1 MPRRRNACE
10 VTSGFRPDQFMDA
23 QASAMQ
29 RETVAALVPAVV
41 DFSVTD
47 YCNADCDFCG
57 FARSKMRGKP
67 RRFADGAAFMRALPI
82 LARRGVRYL
91 NFQGGEPLL
100 HPQIF
105 AMVAATREAG
115 LKPSLITNG
124 WKLPERADALAEAGL
139 QNLLVSIDSA
149 DLAAHDR
156 NRGLRGLSRRI
167 ERGVARI
174 KALGVPVMASVTVSK
189 LVDFDALP
197 ATLRRLGFD
206 AVTFSY
212 PRKEPFGSSSLVYS
226 EDSEIVD
233 FTDDE
238 LDAAL
243 TAILRL
249 KRRFP
254 VLNPSASIRDI
265 QRHVRGAAE
274 RFPCVGGFKY
284 FYMDW
289 RLDVW
294 RCEAW
299 REPLG
304 SVFDFDRFADDRTP
318 CTACIMSC
326 YRDTTVLMHAGVAA
340 EDAAKA
346 LARAEP
352 VAAVRAFF
360 TPTVAESIG
369 AAVAEFGLLTKLGR
383 RRAPPATARAR
394 RQPAPPTGARP

>member
-1 MPRRRNACE
+1 
-10 VTSGFRPDQFMDA
+10 MDA
-23 QASAMQ
+23 RANP
-29 RETVAALVPAVV
+29 VARKPAAAFIPAVL

-47 YCNADCDFCG
+47 YCQADCDFCG

-67 RRFADGAAFMRALPI
+67 RRFADSAQFISALPI
-82 LARRGVRYL
+82 LVRRGIRYI

-100 HPQIF
+100 HPQII
-105 AMVAATREAG
+105 AMVAASRAAG

-124 WKLPERADALAEAGL
+124 WQLPGRADALADAGL

-149 DLAAHDR
+149 DMAVHER
-156 NRGLRGLSRRI
+156 NRGLRGVGGRI

-174 KALGVPVMASVTVSK
+174 KASGVPVIASVTVSK

-212 PRKEPFGSSSLVYS
+212 PRKEPFGSSSLVYGG
-226 EDSEIVD
+226 DSELVD
-233 FTDDE
+233 FTDAE

-243 TAILRL
+243 EAILRL

-254 VLNPSASIRDI
+254 VLNPAASVRDI
-265 QRHVRGAAE
+265 QRHVRGDAE
-274 RFPCVGGFKY
+274 RFACVGGFKY

-304 SVFDFDRFADDRTP
+304 SVFDFDHVADDRTP

-326 YRDTTVLMHAGVAA
+326 YRDSTVMMHAGVAA
-340 EDAAKA
+340 ADAATA
-346 LARAEP
+346 LARAGP
-352 VAAVRAFF
+352 LAAARAFF

-369 AAVAEFGLLTKLGR
+369 ATVAELGLLMRLGR
-383 RRAPPATARAR
+383 RHRSATSAAQGRVS
-394 RQPAPPTGARP
+394 

>member
-1 MPRRRNACE
+1 
-10 VTSGFRPDQFMDA
+10 MDA
-23 QASAMQ
+23 QAPSLP
-29 RETVAALVPAVV
+29 RERAAVVVPAVL

-47 YCNADCDFCG
+47 YCNANCDFCG
-57 FARSKMRGKP
+57 FARRKMRGKP
-67 RRFADGAAFMRALPI
+67 RLFADGAAFLSALPI
-82 LARRGVRYL
+82 LARRGIRYL

-100 HPQIF
+100 HPQIIP
-105 AMVAATREAG
+105 MVTATREAG

-124 WKLPERADALAEAGL
+124 WKLPACADALADAGL

-149 DLAAHDR
+149 DMAAHEQ
-156 NRGLRGLSRRI
+156 NRGLRGVTRRI
-167 ERGVARI
+167 ERGVAQI
-174 KALGVPVMASVTVSK
+174 KARGVPVIASCTVSK

-197 ATLRRLGFD
+197 TTLRRLGFD

-212 PRKEPFGSSSLVYS
+212 PRKEPFASSSLVYS
-226 EDSEIVD
+226 QDCELVD

-243 TAILRL
+243 ATILRL
-249 KRRFP
+249 KQRFP
-254 VLNPSASIRDI
+254 VLNPTASIRDI
-265 QRHVRGAAE
+265 RRHVRGAAE
-274 RFPCVGGFKY
+274 RFTCVGGFKY

-326 YRDTTVLMHAGVAA
+326 YRDTSVLMHAGIAA

-346 LARAEP
+346 LAHARP
-352 VAAVRAFF
+352 FAAAGAFL
-360 TPTVAESIG
+360 TPTVVESI
-369 AAVAEFGLLTKLGR
+369 AAAAAEFGLLTKLGR
-383 RRAPPATARAR
+383 QRAPT
-394 RQPAPPTGARP
+394 

>member
-1 MPRRRNACE
+1 
-10 VTSGFRPDQFMDA
+10 MDA
-23 QASAMQ
+23 HATMTS
-29 RETVAALVPAVV
+29 EHAAAFVPAVV

-67 RRFADGAAFMRALPI
+67 RCFADGEAFMKALPI

-100 HPQIF
+100 HPRII
-105 AMVAATREAG
+105 AMVAATRRAG

-124 WKLPERADALAEAGL
+124 WKLPERADALADAGL

-149 DLAAHDR
+149 DMAAHER
-156 NRGLRGLSRRI
+156 NRGLRGVGRRI

-174 KALGVPVMASVTVSK
+174 KARGVPVVASVTVSK

-197 ATLRRLGFD
+197 ATLRRLGFE

-212 PRKEPFGSSSLVYS
+212 PRKEPFGSSSLVYG
-226 EDSEIVD
+226 DDCEIVD
-233 FTDDE
+233 FTDAE

-254 VLNPSASIRDI
+254 VLNPAASIRDI

-274 RFPCVGGFKY
+274 RFACVGGFKY

-289 RLDVW
+289 RLDLW

-299 REPLG
+299 GQSLG
-304 SVFDFDRFADDRTP
+304 SVFDFASMPDDRTP

-326 YRDTTVLMHAGVAA
+326 YRDTSILMHAGIAA
-340 EDAAKA
+340 EDAARA
-346 LARAEP
+346 LGNAEP
-352 VAAVRAFF
+352 VAALRALFK
-360 TPTVAESIG
+360 PTVAESIG
-369 AAVAEFGLLTKLGR
+369 ATVAELGLLTRLGR
-383 RRAPPATARAR
+383 HQVRPATPPAELHR
-394 RQPAPPTGARP
+394 RSGAATGGLS

>member
-1 MPRRRNACE
+1 
-10 VTSGFRPDQFMDA
+10 MDA
-23 QASAMQ
+23 NATPVARRSA
-29 RETVAALVPAVV
+29 AFIPAVL

-47 YCNADCDFCG
+47 FCQADCDFCG

-67 RRFADGAAFMRALPI
+67 RRFADSAAFTSALPI
-82 LARRGVRYL
+82 LARRGIRYL

-100 HPQIF
+100 HPRIIT
-105 AMVAATREAG
+105 MVAATRQAG

-124 WKLPERADALAEAGL
+124 WKLPERANALADAGL

-149 DLAAHDR
+149 DMAAHDR
-156 NRGLRGLSRRI
+156 NRGLRGGSGRI

-174 KALGVPVMASVTVSK
+174 KARGVPVVASVTVSK

-212 PRKEPFGSSSLVYS
+212 PRKEPFGSSSLVYGDHS
-226 EDSEIVD
+226 DLVD
-233 FTDDE
+233 FTDEE
-238 LDAAL
+238 LDVAL
-243 TAILRL
+243 EAILRL

-254 VLNPSASIRDI
+254 VLNPAASIRDI

-274 RFPCVGGFKY
+274 HFACIGGFKY

-289 RLDVW
+289 RLDLW

-299 REPLG
+299 REPAG
-304 SVFDFDRFADDRTP
+304 SVFDFDRIADDRTP

-340 EDAAKA
+340 ADAAEA
-346 LARAEP
+346 LARAKP
-352 VAAVRAFF
+352 LAAARAFL
-360 TPTVAESIG
+360 TPSVAESIG
-369 AAVAEFGLLTKLGR
+369 ATVAELGLLTSLGR
-383 RRAPPATARAR
+383 RHRASAPAGG
-394 RQPAPPTGARP
+394 PA

>member
-1 MPRRRNACE
+1 
-10 VTSGFRPDQFMDA
+10 MDA
-23 QASAMQ
+23 RASP
-29 RETVAALVPAVV
+29 VARKPAAAFIPAVL

-47 YCNADCDFCG
+47 YCQADCDFCG

-67 RRFADGAAFMRALPI
+67 RRFADSAQFIQALPI

-100 HPQIF
+100 HPQIIR
-105 AMVAATREAG
+105 MVAATRAAG

-124 WKLPERADALAEAGL
+124 WQLPAKADTLAEAGL

-149 DLAAHDR
+149 DMAVHER
-156 NRGLRGLSRRI
+156 NRGLRGVGARI

-174 KALGVPVMASVTVSK
+174 KACGVPVVASVTVSK
-189 LVDFDALP
+189 LVDFEALP

-212 PRKEPFGSSSLVYS
+212 PRKEPFGSSSLVYGGES
-226 EDSEIVD
+226 ALVD
-233 FTDDE
+233 FTDAE
-238 LDAAL
+238 LNAAL
-243 TAILRL
+243 EAILRL
-249 KRRFP
+249 KRRFQ
-254 VLNPSASIRDI
+254 VLNPAASVRDI
-265 QRHVRGAAE
+265 QRHVRGEAE
-274 RFPCVGGFKY
+274 RFACVGGFKY

-299 REPLG
+299 RAPLG
-304 SVFDFDRFADDRTP
+304 SVFDFDHVADDRSP

-326 YRDTTVLMHAGVAA
+326 YRDSTVMMHAGVAA
-340 EDAAKA
+340 ADAAQA
-346 LARAEP
+346 LARAGP
-352 VAAVRAFF
+352 LAAARALF

-369 AAVAEFGLLTKLGR
+369 ATVAEVGLLTRLGR
-383 RRAPPATARAR
+383 RHRSRPSAPAARAL
-394 RQPAPPTGARP
+394 G

>member
-1 MPRRRNACE
+1 
-10 VTSGFRPDQFMDA
+10 MDA
-23 QASAMQ
+23 QASPLP
-29 RETVAALVPAVV
+29 RERAAAFVPAVL

-47 YCNADCDFCG
+47 YCNADCNFCG
-57 FARSKMRGKP
+57 FARSKMRRKP
-67 RRFADGAAFMRALPI
+67 RRFADAEAFVRALPI
-82 LARRGVRYL
+82 IARRGIRYL

-100 HPQIF
+100 HPQIIG
-105 AMVAATREAG
+105 MVAETRKAG

-124 WKLPERADALAEAGL
+124 WKLPELADALADAGL

-149 DLAAHDR
+149 DPEAHDR
-156 NRGLRGLSRRI
+156 NRGLRGGSQRI
-167 ERGVARI
+167 ARGIARI
-174 KALGVPVMASVTVSK
+174 NARGVPVMASVTVSK

-206 AVTFSY
+206 AVSFSY
-212 PRKEPFGSSSLVYS
+212 PRKEPFGSSSLVYG
-226 EDSEIVD
+226 EDSDLVD
-233 FTDDE
+233 FTDQE

-243 TAILRL
+243 AAILRL
-249 KRRFP
+249 RQRFP
-254 VLNPSASIRDI
+254 VLNSAAAIRDI

-274 RFPCVGGFKY
+274 RFACVGGFKY

-326 YRDTTVLMHAGVAA
+326 YRDTSVLMHAGIAA
-340 EDAAKA
+340 ADAAKA
-346 LARAEP
+346 LARAKP
-352 VAAVRAFF
+352 LAAARAFF
-360 TPTVAESIG
+360 TPRVVESIG
-369 AAVAEFGLLTKLGR
+369 AAAAELGLLTRLGR
-383 RRAPPATARAR
+383 QQIPMDASPTATPRRLAAPA
-394 RQPAPPTGARP
+394 GRPL

>member
-1 MPRRRNACE
+1 
-10 VTSGFRPDQFMDA
+10 MDA
-23 QASAMQ
+23 SSTLSPTLRA
-29 RETVAALVPAVV
+29 RHHAAFIPAVL

-47 YCNADCDFCG
+47 FCQADCDFCG

-67 RRFADGAAFMRALPI
+67 RCFADGEAFVRALPV
-82 LARRGVRYL
+82 LARRGIRYL

-100 HPQIF
+100 HPQII
-105 AMVAATREAG
+105 AMVAATRDAG

-124 WKLPERADALAEAGL
+124 WKLPERAEALAAAGL

-149 DLAAHDR
+149 DMAVHDR
-156 NRGLRGLSRRI
+156 NRGLRGGAQRI
-167 ERGVARI
+167 ERGIARI

-189 LVDFDALP
+189 LVDFEALP

-212 PRKEPFGSSSLVYS
+212 PRKEPFGSSSLVFGEAS
-226 EDSEIVD
+226 ELVD
-233 FTDDE
+233 FTDEE

-243 TAILRL
+243 EAILRL

-254 VLNPSASIRDI
+254 VLNPAASVRDI
-265 QRHVRGAAE
+265 QRHVRGDAE
-274 RFPCVGGFKY
+274 HFACVGGFKY

-289 RLDVW
+289 RLDIW

-304 SVFDFDRFADDRTP
+304 SVFDFDRLADDRTP

-326 YRDTTVLMHAGVAA
+326 YRDTTVMMHAGAA
-340 EDAAKA
+340 AADAAAA
-346 LARAEP
+346 LAG
-352 VAAVRAFF
+352 AAPITAARTFL
-360 TPTVAESIG
+360 TPAVAESIG
-369 AAVAEFGLLTKLGR
+369 ATVAELGLITKLGR
-383 RRAPPATARAR
+383 RSSSIAAPRADLAS
-394 RQPAPPTGARP
+394 

>member
-1 MPRRRNACE
+1 
-10 VTSGFRPDQFMDA
+10 MDA
-23 QASAMQ
+23 SA
-29 RETVAALVPAVV
+29 TVRAKHHAAFVPAVL

-47 YCNADCDFCG
+47 FCQADCDFCG

-67 RRFADGAAFMRALPI
+67 RRFADGEAFARALPI
-82 LARRGVRYL
+82 LERRGIRYL

-100 HPQIF
+100 HPQII
-105 AMVAATREAG
+105 AMVAATRTAG

-149 DLAAHDR
+149 DMAAHDR
-156 NRGLRGLSRRI
+156 NRGLRGGSKRI

-174 KALGVPVMASVTVSK
+174 KALGVPVIASVTVSK
-189 LVDFDALP
+189 LVDFEALP

-212 PRKEPFGSSSLVYS
+212 PRKEPFGSSSLVFGETS
-226 EDSEIVD
+226 DLVD
-233 FTDDE
+233 FTDEE

-243 TAILRL
+243 EAILRL

-254 VLNPSASIRDI
+254 VLNPAASVRDI

-274 RFPCVGGFKY
+274 HFACIGGFKY

-304 SVFDFDRFADDRTP
+304 SVFDFDHLADDRTP

-326 YRDTTVLMHAGVAA
+326 YRDTSVMMHAGVAA
-340 EDAAKA
+340 ADAAKA
-346 LARAEP
+346 LAG
-352 VAAVRAFF
+352 AAPLAAARTFL
-360 TPTVAESIG
+360 TPAVAESIG
-369 AAVAEFGLLTKLGR
+369 ATVAELGLLTRLGR
-383 RRAPPATARAR
+383 RSSPSTTPRADLAS
-394 RQPAPPTGARP
+394 

>member
-1 MPRRRNACE
+1 
-10 VTSGFRPDQFMDA
+10 
-23 QASAMQ
+23 
-29 RETVAALVPAVV
+29 L

-47 YCNADCDFCG
+47 YCNANCDFCG
-57 FARSKMRGKP
+57 FARRKMRGKP
-67 RRFADGAAFMRALPI
+67 RRFADGEAFLRALPI
-82 LARRGVRYL
+82 LARRGIRYL

-100 HPQIF
+100 HPQIIP
-105 AMVAATREAG
+105 MVTATREAG

-124 WKLPERADALAEAGL
+124 WKLPDRADALADAGL

-149 DLAAHDR
+149 DLAAHER
-156 NRGLRGLSRRI
+156 HRGLRGVARRI
-167 ERGVARI
+167 ERGIALI
-174 KALGVPVMASVTVSK
+174 KARGVPVMASCTVSK

-197 ATLRRLGFD
+197 ITLRRLGFD

-212 PRKEPFGSSSLVYS
+212 PRKEPFGSSSLVYG
-226 EDSEIVD
+226 EDCDLVD
-233 FTDDE
+233 FTDEE

-243 TAILRL
+243 AAILRL

-254 VLNPSASIRDI
+254 VLNPTASIRDI

-274 RFPCVGGFKY
+274 RFTCVGGFKY

-289 RLDVW
+289 RLDLW

-304 SVFDFDRFADDRTP
+304 SVFDFERVADDRTP

-326 YRDTTVLMHAGVAA
+326 YRDTSVLMHAGIAA

-346 LARAEP
+346 LARAKP
-352 VAAVRAFF
+352 LAAARGFL
-360 TPTVAESIG
+360 TPTVVESI
-369 AAVAEFGLLTKLGR
+369 AAAATEFGLLTKLGR
-383 RRAPPATARAR
+383 HRVST
-394 RQPAPPTGARP
+394 

>member
-1 MPRRRNACE
+1 
-10 VTSGFRPDQFMDA
+10 
-23 QASAMQ
+23 
-29 RETVAALVPAVV
+29 
-41 DFSVTD
+41 TD
-47 YCNADCDFCG
+47 YCQADCDFCG

-67 RRFADGAAFMRALPI
+67 RRFADGAAFERALPI
-82 LARRGVRYL
+82 LVRRGIRYL

-100 HPQIF
+100 HPQII
-105 AMVAATREAG
+105 AMVAATRAAG

-149 DLAAHDR
+149 DMAVHDR
-156 NRGLRGLSRRI
+156 NRGLRGGALRI
-167 ERGVARI
+167 ERGIARI
-174 KALGVPVMASVTVSK
+174 KARGVPVMASVTVSK

-212 PRKEPFGSSSLVYS
+212 PRKEPFGSSSLVYGENS
-226 EDSEIVD
+226 DLVD
-233 FTDDE
+233 FTDAE

-243 TAILRL
+243 DAILRL

-254 VLNPSASIRDI
+254 VLNPAASVRDI

-274 RFPCVGGFKY
+274 HFACVGGFKY

-304 SVFDFDRFADDRTP
+304 SVFDFDRLADDRTR

-326 YRDTTVLMHAGVAA
+326 YRDTSVLMHAGVAA
-340 EDAAKA
+340 ADAASA
-346 LARAEP
+346 LARAAP
-352 VAAVRAFF
+352 LAAARAFLK
-360 TPTVAESIG
+360 PSVMESIG
-369 AAVAEFGLLTKLGR
+369 ATLAELGLLTSLGR
-383 RRAPPATARAR
+383 HRAGA
-394 RQPAPPTGARP
+394 QTGGLS

>member
-1 MPRRRNACE
+1 
-10 VTSGFRPDQFMDA
+10 MDA
-23 QASAMQ
+23 RASP
-29 RETVAALVPAVV
+29 VANKPAAGFVPAVL

-47 YCNADCDFCG
+47 FCQADCDFCG

-67 RRFADGAAFMRALPI
+67 RRFADGDAFASALPI
-82 LARRGVRYL
+82 LVRRGFRYL

-100 HPQIF
+100 HPQII
-105 AMVAATREAG
+105 AMVAATRAAG

-124 WKLPERADALAEAGL
+124 WKLPERADALADAGL

-149 DLAAHDR
+149 DMAVHDR
-156 NRGLRGLSRRI
+156 NRGLRGGAGRI

-174 KALGVPVMASVTVSK
+174 KARGVPVMASVTVSK

-212 PRKEPFGSSSLVYS
+212 PRKEPFGSSSLVYG
-226 EDSEIVD
+226 EDSALVD
-233 FTDDE
+233 FTDAE

-243 TAILRL
+243 EAIRRL

-254 VLNPSASIRDI
+254 VLNPAASIRDI
-265 QRHVRGAAE
+265 QRHVRGEAE
-274 RFPCVGGFKY
+274 RFACVGGFKY

-299 REPLG
+299 RAPMG
-304 SVFDFDRFADDRTP
+304 SVFELDHIADDRTH

-340 EDAAKA
+340 ADAASA
-346 LARAEP
+346 LGRAEP
-352 VAAVRAFF
+352 LAAARAFF
-360 TPTVAESIG
+360 NAGVAESIG
-369 AAVAEFGLLTKLGR
+369 ATLAELGLLMSLGR
-383 RRAPPATARAR
+383 RPAGKTAGG
-394 RQPAPPTGARP
+394 PS

>member
-1 MPRRRNACE
+1 
-10 VTSGFRPDQFMDA
+10 MDA
-23 QASAMQ
+23 LANPIRSEHA
-29 RETVAALVPAVV
+29 AALVPAVL

-67 RRFADGAAFMRALPI
+67 RCFADGEAFVKALPI

-100 HPQIF
+100 HPQII
-105 AMVAATREAG
+105 AMVAATRQAG

-124 WKLPERADALAEAGL
+124 WKLPDRADALADAGL

-149 DLAAHDR
+149 DMAVHER
-156 NRGLRGLSRRI
+156 NRGLRGVSHRI
-167 ERGVARI
+167 GRGVARI
-174 KALGVPVMASVTVSK
+174 RARGVPVVASVTVSK

-197 ATLRRLGFD
+197 ATLQRFGFD

-212 PRKEPFGSSSLVYS
+212 PRKAPFGSSSLVYG
-226 EDSEIVD
+226 EDSELVD

-243 TAILRL
+243 SAILRL
-249 KRRFP
+249 KRRFA
-254 VLNPSASIRDI
+254 VLNPAASIRDI
-265 QRHVRGAAE
+265 QRHVRGARE
-274 RFPCVGGFKY
+274 RFACVGGFKY

-289 RLDVW
+289 RLDLW

-299 REPLG
+299 GESLG
-304 SVFDFDRFADDRTP
+304 SVFDFAAVPDDRTP

-326 YRDTTVLMHAGVAA
+326 YRDTSILMHAGIAA
-340 EDAAKA
+340 EDAGRA
-346 LARAEP
+346 LAHAEP
-352 VAAVRAFF
+352 LAAVRAFF
-360 TPTVAESIG
+360 KPTVAESIG
-369 AAVAEFGLLTKLGR
+369 AALAEFGLLTRLGR
-383 RRAPPATARAR
+383 HRVPTATPAAQLPQRSRAP
-394 RQPAPPTGARP
+394 TGRLS

>member
-1 MPRRRNACE
+1 MH
-10 VTSGFRPDQFMDA
+10 A
-23 QASAMQ
+23 QATRLAGKH
-29 RETVAALVPAVV
+29 AAGFVPAVL

-67 RRFADGAAFMRALPI
+67 RRFVDSEAFLRALPI
-82 LARRGVRYL
+82 LARRGIRYL

-100 HPQIF
+100 HPQII
-105 AMVAATREAG
+105 AMVAATRLAG

-124 WKLPERADALAEAGL
+124 WKLPDRADALADAGL

-149 DLAAHDR
+149 DMAVHDR
-156 NRGLRGLSRRI
+156 NRGLRGGSGRI

-174 KALGVPVMASVTVSK
+174 KARGVPVVASVTVSK

-212 PRKEPFGSSSLVYS
+212 PRKEPFASSSLVYGD
-226 EDSEIVD
+226 DSDLVD
-233 FTDDE
+233 FTDEE

-243 TAILRL
+243 EAILRL

-254 VLNPSASIRDI
+254 VLNPAASIRDV

-274 RFPCVGGFKY
+274 RFACVGGFKY

-299 REPLG
+299 HEPAG
-304 SVFDFDRFADDRTP
+304 SVFDFDRIADDRTP

-326 YRDTTVLMHAGVAA
+326 YRDTTVLMYAGIAA
-340 EDAAKA
+340 ADAAKA
-346 LARAEP
+346 LFHADPLAAARA
-352 VAAVRAFF
+352 FL
-360 TPTVAESIG
+360 TPSVAESIG
-369 AAVAEFGLLTKLGR
+369 ATVAEFGLLTSLGR
-383 RRAPPATARAR
+383 RRVGAPAAGGPS
-394 RQPAPPTGARP
+394 

>member
-1 MPRRRNACE
+1 MHAIATRPARRHA
-10 VTSGFRPDQFMDA
+10 GFI
-23 QASAMQ
+23 
-29 RETVAALVPAVV
+29 PAVL

-47 YCNADCDFCG
+47 YCQADCDFCG

-67 RRFADGAAFMRALPI
+67 RRFADGAAFTRALPI
-82 LARRGVRYL
+82 LARRGIRYL

-100 HPQIF
+100 HPQII
-105 AMVAATREAG
+105 AMVAATRDAG

-124 WKLPERADALAEAGL
+124 WKLPERADDLAEAGL

-149 DLAAHDR
+149 DMAVHDR
-156 NRGLRGLSRRI
+156 NRGLRGGSQRI
-167 ERGVARI
+167 ERGIARI
-174 KALGVPVMASVTVSK
+174 KAQGVPVMASVTVSK
-189 LVDFDALP
+189 LVDFEALP

-212 PRKEPFGSSSLVYS
+212 PRKEPFGSSSLVYGGES
-226 EDSEIVD
+226 ELVD
-233 FTDDE
+233 FTDAE

-243 TAILRL
+243 EAILRL

-254 VLNPSASIRDI
+254 VLNPAASIRDI

-274 RFPCVGGFKY
+274 HFACVGGFKY

-304 SVFDFDRFADDRTP
+304 SVFDFDRIADDRTP

-326 YRDTTVLMHAGVAA
+326 YRDTTVMMHAGVAA
-340 EDAAKA
+340 ADAATA
-346 LARAEP
+346 LASGAP
-352 VAAVRAFF
+352 FTAARTLL
-360 TPTVAESIG
+360 TPAVAESIG
-369 AAVAEFGLLTKLGR
+369 ATVAELGLLTRLGR
-383 RRAPPATARAR
+383 RRSPAAAPRAEL
-394 RQPAPPTGARP
+394 AS